1 MQNVPMRSIG
11 PVFDAEWPP
20 KVLQDLFHP
29 GQVLPDPEFKPLDLQ
44 LLQREDDIQR
54 QKTRESG
61 ADSQA
66 TDSQAGQS

>member
-1 MQNVPMRSIG
+1 MFLCGVLAQYLMRNG
-11 PVFDAEWPP
+11 PP

-66 TDSQAGQS
+66 TDFQAGQS

>member
-1 MQNVPMRSIG
+1 
-11 PVFDAEWPP
+11 
-20 KVLQDLFHP
+20 
-29 GQVLPDPEFKPLDLQ
+29 LQ